1 MTNVGM
7 IEYDGSTLMPQNTHE
22 HIQERLQTIREGMVD
37 AIRLEV
43 ERRRALGL
51 PVYVYENGRVID
63 ANAKRND
70 PESN

>member
-7 IEYDGSTLMPQNTHE
+7 IEYDGSTLMPQNNHE